1 LVDGEKMVSIF
12 GEKIAVKAQVHT
24 LGGFS
29 AHAGQTDLL
38 AWFNAIAPS
47 KPRVVLTHGENE
59 PRQILAKL
67 IQQRYKLK
75 PQLPELNEVIDL

>member
-1 LVDGEKMVSIF
+1 MSIF

-38 AWFNAIAPS
+38 AWFSAIAPS
-47 KPRVVLTHGENE
+47 KPRVALTHGENPQRE
-59 PRQILAKL
+59 ILAKL
-67 IQQRYKLK
+67 IEQRHELK
-75 PQLPELNEVIDL
+75 PQLPELNEVVAL